1 MEKIKLDELQLKIMK
16 VLWENGESSVGQI
29 QEILKAE
36 REFAI
41 TTISTIL
48 QRLYKREIVSYR
60 KEGRQY
66 IYSATITEFDTQSSM
81 TSNLVDQLFDGKSS
95 VLVNHLLESDSFESE
110 ELEQLKKMIEEAQ
123 KRKENTQQQPTK
135 NRWVIPND

>member
-1 MEKIKLDELQLKIMK
+1 MEKIKLDELQLKVMK

-29 QEILKAE
+29 QQALKAE

-48 QRLYKREIVSYR
+48 KRLHNREIVSYR
-60 KEGRQY
+60 KESRQF
-66 IYSATITEFDTQSSM
+66 IYSASISEFDTQSSM

-95 VLVNHLLESDSFESE
+95 VLVNHLLEADSFESD

-123 KRKENTQQQPTK
+123 KRKGDNK
-135 NRWVIPND
+135 